1 MPLDAI
7 VVRGA
12 REHNLKDIDVT
23 MPRDKLVVITG
34 LSGAGKSHALKCF
47 EDVGYFCVDNLP
59 PALLPTFVELCH
71 QQGGEIK
78 NVALGIDI
86 RERVFFADLTDI
98 LQRIKDLGHSV
109 ELLFLEAR
117 DAVLVRRFSESRRP
131 HPLLPELPVLEG
143 VRFER
148 ERLAEIRSHAD
159 RIIDTSNLSVHD
171 LRDLLSRHFS
181 EEQAARR
188 LTISIITFGYKFG
201 VPYDID
207 MLFDV
212 RFLRN
217 PYFVPDLKPLTGEDP
232 RVRSYVLEDPDAKGF
247 LDRLENF
254 FMFLIPLFERERR
267 SYLNVGI
274 GCTGGHHRSVVI
286 AKRLQERFS
295 SAGYH
300 VTLSHRDLTKP

>member
-1 MPLDAI
+1 MPGL
-7 VVRGA
+7 
-12 REHNLKDIDVT
+12 
-23 MPRDKLVVITG
+23 KLVVITG

-86 RERVFFADLTDI
+86 RERVFFGDLTGI

-207 MLFDV
+207 MLFVV

-232 RVRSYVLEDPDAKGF
+232 RVRSYVLDDPDAKLF
-247 LDRLENF
+247 LDRLESF

-274 GCTGGHHRSVVI
+274 GCTGGRHRSVVI

>member
-1 MPLDAI
+1 MPGL
-7 VVRGA
+7 
-12 REHNLKDIDVT
+12 
-23 MPRDKLVVITG
+23 KLVVITG

-47 EDVGYFCVDNLP
+47 EDVGYFCIDNLP

-86 RERVFFADLTDI
+86 RERVFFADLIGI
-98 LQRIKDLGHSV
+98 LQRLKDLGHSV

-143 VRFER
+143 VRFEK
-148 ERLAEIRSHAD
+148 ERLAEIRAHAD
-159 RIIDTSNLSVHD
+159 RIIDTSNLSVHE

-181 EEQAARR
+181 KDQSSRR
-188 LTISIITFGYKFG
+188 LTISLITFGYKFG

-207 MLFDV
+207 LLFDV

-217 PYFVPDLKPLTGEDP
+217 PYFVPGLKPLTGEDP
-232 RVRSYVLEDPDAKGF
+232 RVRNYVLDDPDAKGF
-247 LDRLENF
+247 IDRLEQLF
-254 FMFLIPLFERERR
+254 TFLIPLFERERR

-274 GCTGGHHRSVVI
+274 GCTGGRHRSVVV
-286 AKRLQERFS
+286 AKRLQESFS
-295 SAGYH
+295 AAGYH
-300 VTLSHRDLTKP
+300 VTLSHRDLTKQ

>member
-1 MPLDAI
+1 MAGL
-7 VVRGA
+7 
-12 REHNLKDIDVT
+12 
-23 MPRDKLVVITG
+23 KLVVITG

-86 RERVFFADLTDI
+86 RERVFFADLTGI
-98 LQRIKDLGHSV
+98 LERIKELGHSV

-143 VRFER
+143 VRFEK
-148 ERLAEIRSHAD
+148 ERLAEIRAHAD
-159 RIIDTSNLSVHD
+159 RIIDTSNLSVHE

-181 EEQAARR
+181 HGQSARR
-188 LTISIITFGYKFG
+188 LTISLITFGYKFG

-232 RVRSYVLEDPDAKGF
+232 RVRTYVMEDPEAKGF
-247 LDRLENF
+247 LDRLEQF
-254 FMFLIPLFERERR
+254 FTFLIPLFERERR

-274 GCTGGHHRSVVI
+274 GCTGGRHRSVVI
-286 AKRLQERFS
+286 AKSLQESFA
-295 SAGYH
+295 SAGHH
-300 VTLSHRDLTKP
+300 VTLSHRDLTKQ

>member
-1 MPLDAI
+1 MPGL
-7 VVRGA
+7 
-12 REHNLKDIDVT
+12 
-23 MPRDKLVVITG
+23 KLVVITG

-47 EDVGYFCVDNLP
+47 EDVGYFCIDNLP

-86 RERVFFADLTDI
+86 RERVFFADLIGI
-98 LQRIKDLGHSV
+98 LQRLKDMGHSV

-117 DAVLVRRFSESRRP
+117 DAVIVRRFSESRRP

-143 VRFER
+143 VRFEK
-148 ERLAEIRSHAD
+148 ERLAEIRAHAD

-171 LRDLLSRHFS
+171 LRDLLSRDFS
-181 EEQAARR
+181 KEQGARR
-188 LTISIITFGYKFG
+188 LTISLITFGYKFG

-207 MLFDV
+207 LLFDV

-217 PYFVPDLKPLTGEDP
+217 PYFVPDLKPLTGQDP
-232 RVRSYVLEDPDAKGF
+232 RVRSYVLDDPDAKAF
-247 LDRLENF
+247 VERLEQLLL
-254 FMFLIPLFERERR
+254 FLIPLFERERR

-274 GCTGGHHRSVVI
+274 GCTGGRHRSVVI
-286 AKRLQERFS
+286 AKRLQESFS
-295 SAGYH
+295 SAGHH
-300 VTLSHRDLTKP
+300 VTLSHRDLTKQ

>member
-1 MPLDAI
+1 MGVAMPGL
-7 VVRGA
+7 
-12 REHNLKDIDVT
+12 
-23 MPRDKLVVITG
+23 KLVVITG

-86 RERVFFADLTDI
+86 RERVFFADLTGI

-232 RVRSYVLEDPDAKGF
+232 RVRSYVLDDPDAKLF
-247 LDRLENF
+247 LDRLESF

-274 GCTGGHHRSVVI
+274 GCTGGRHRSVVI

>member
-1 MPLDAI
+1 
-7 VVRGA
+7 
-12 REHNLKDIDVT
+12 
-23 MPRDKLVVITG
+23 
-34 LSGAGKSHALKCF
+34 
-47 EDVGYFCVDNLP
+47 
-59 PALLPTFVELCH
+59 
-71 QQGGEIK
+71 
-78 NVALGIDI
+78 
-86 RERVFFADLTDI
+86 
-98 LQRIKDLGHSV
+98 
-109 ELLFLEAR
+109 LLFLEAR

-232 RVRSYVLEDPDAKGF
+232 RVRSYVLDDPDAKVF

-274 GCTGGHHRSVVI
+274 GCTGGRHRSVVI